1 MTATGL
7 GSSPEMLLLGQR
19 DGKLSLSS
27 IPLLSG
33 KSGSEPCSAPTE
45 RCLLRIAV
53 AIAVNQKRA
62 LTRSAASRPYGVI
75 RIISAS
81 PSCCFLPP
89 EPHSASALS
98 STTIR
103 LHYSSGRPCGAT
115 HLFRHEGR
123 RHPVSRQRVAVC
135 CLGGSAVSLAN
146 QNDWL
151 SPGDK
156 FADPDRQ
163 IGQGHLNGT
172 WQVSRGRGKFLGLTH
187 IDQDNSRRWLR
198 GGVAIRPPRSRP
210 ACPRAAGGTNGTGM
224 LSWRALRESSRCAEA
239 GRFPRCGRSA
249 GITDADQ

>member
-33 KSGSEPCSAPTE
+33 ESGSEPCSAPTE

-89 EPHSASALS
+89 EPPFSVCTFGHHNTPTLFEGEPLSMPPLCSA
-98 STTIR
+98 TK
-103 LHYSSGRPCGAT
+103 
-115 HLFRHEGR
+115 
-123 RHPVSRQRVAVC
+123 
-135 CLGGSAVSLAN
+135 
-146 QNDWL
+146 D
-151 SPGDK
+151 GDI
-156 FADPDRQ
+156 P
-163 IGQGHLNGT
+163 
-172 WQVSRGRGKFLGLTH
+172 
-187 IDQDNSRRWLR
+187 
-198 GGVAIRPPRSRP
+198 
-210 ACPRAAGGTNGTGM
+210 
-224 LSWRALRESSRCAEA
+224 
-239 GRFPRCGRSA
+239 
-249 GITDADQ
+249 